1 MVSINRL
8 GGFTIF
14 LSCVLFGERL
24 CGQLFGWEETYS
36 RGKLFTLI
44 NSCENVS
51 IMSFYKVKH
60 GSSHMF
66 GKVCG
71 VDGGGGH

>member
-1 MVSINRL
+1 MF
-8 GGFTIF
+8 GKGFY
-14 LSCVLFGERL
+14 
-24 CGQLFGWEETYS
+24 GQLLGWEETS
-36 RGKLFTLI
+36 SCGKLFTPI

-51 IMSFYKVKH
+51 IMSFYEVKH

-71 VDGGGGH
+71 VDGGVGHWTKFKSRIVPM